1 MCIPACT
8 ELGFLYFLQ
17 AICLVLGIASQVVY
31 GASTNRNFCW
41 FIKKKLKGLHIKI
54 MKIFYTSRNFRIDNV
69 ESSSGIFRWL
79 NKAKRMLLVM
89 LVLNDKVFYDFHK
102 VNWDFSNWYLHIN
115 RCLFILRKF
124 VQMKQRK

>member
-1 MCIPACT
+1 MV
-8 ELGFLYFLQ
+8 
-17 AICLVLGIASQVVY
+17 LVLIEISVDL
-31 GASTNRNFCW
+31 S
-41 FIKKKLKGLHIKI
+41 KKKLKGLHIKI

-102 VNWDFSNWYLHIN
+102 VN
-115 RCLFILRKF
+115 
-124 VQMKQRK
+124 